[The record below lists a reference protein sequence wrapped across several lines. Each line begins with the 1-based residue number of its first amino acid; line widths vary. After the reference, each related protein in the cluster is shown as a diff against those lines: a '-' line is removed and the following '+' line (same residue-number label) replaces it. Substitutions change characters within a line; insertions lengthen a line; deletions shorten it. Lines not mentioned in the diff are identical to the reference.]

1 MSVSSEYRLYYNT
14 ETGAPLF
21 MSGDDGPEGN
31 YIIITREQYD
41 TGILGGMIVKN
52 GLLER
57 NDPTALH
64 IQLKKSTSGYP
75 VVKNHPALVLE
86 SYEEYTGEIEYYDR
100 NS

>member
-1 MSVSSEYRLYYNT
+1 
-14 ETGAPLF
+14 

-41 TGILGGMIVKN
+41 IGILAGMIVEN
-52 GLLER
+52 GTLTKR
-57 NDPTALH
+57 DPVSLY
-64 IQLKKSTSGYP
+64 IQLKKSASGYP

-86 SYEEYTGEIEYYDR
+86 SYEEYTGEIEFYDR

>member
-1 MSVSSEYRLYYNT
+1 MSSEYRLYYNT

-31 YIIITREQYD
+31 YIIITREQYNI
-41 TGILGGMIVKN
+41 GILSGMIVKN

-57 NDPTALH
+57 SDPTALH